1 MQCSLCKAKA
11 VIYRKYEGR
20 ALCKKHFLES
30 IEKKFLKTIR
40 KYELVKRG
48 DKVAVGISGG
58 KDSATLLYLLT
69 KFQDKLGIEVEA
81 ILINEGIE
89 GYRNLTIHYAE
100 KLASKLK
107 IPLHIVSFKDHIGK
121 DLDEMVKISREKK
134 LELTPCTI
142 CGVFRRLLLE
152 KKAKEI
158 KATKLA
164 IGHNLDDEAQSI
176 LANYFKGDL
185 IRAAR
190 LGPKPHV
197 IEGVFVQRIKP
208 LIDIPEKEVALYA
221 LLRNLPVDFA
231 ECPYA
236 QGSYRWDV
244 RELINKFE
252 LKHMGTKQNI
262 VRTYEKIMPCIRES
276 LPKTINRCEKC
287 GMPTSRRI
295 CKACEIKDLLNIN

>member
-1 MQCSLCKAKA
+1 MRCSLCKSKA

-20 ALCKKHFLES
+20 ALCKKHFIES

-40 KYELVKRG
+40 KYKLIERG

-69 KFQDKLGIEVEA
+69 RFKNKLGIEVEA
-81 ILINEGIE
+81 ILVNEGIK
-89 GYRNLTIHYAE
+89 GYRNLTIPYAE
-100 KLASKLK
+100 KLTSQLSVT
-107 IPLHIVSFKDHIGK
+107 LHIISFKDVIGK
-121 DLDEMVKISREKK
+121 DLDEMVNITKEKG
-134 LELTPCTI
+134 LDLTPCTI

-152 KKAKEI
+152 KKAREI

-185 IRAAR
+185 VRAAR
-190 LGPKPHV
+190 LGSKPHV

-208 LIDIPEKEVALYA
+208 LIEIPEKEVALYA
-221 LLRNLPVDFA
+221 LLLNLPVDFA

-236 QGSYRWDV
+236 QDSYRWNI
-244 RELINKFE
+244 REVLNNFE
-252 LKHMGTKQNI
+252 LKHVGTKQNL
-262 VRTYEKIMPCIRES
+262 VRTYEKIIPCIRES

-287 GMPTSRRI
+287 GMPASRRI
-295 CKACEIKDLLNIN
+295 CKACEIKELLNI